1 MLARAIE
8 TTENSKT
15 GPVSVTYAAQGS
27 CPDDCVFK
35 GSGCYAETGPTG
47 IITNRLNKQSGDA
60 DPVAIATEEA
70 EAIDSLTG
78 RNDLRVHVVGDC
90 KSNQTAEIVSKA
102 MQRHRRK
109 RGRKAWTYTHAWRN
123 VDRSSWGSESVLASV
138 ETPAEIAEAQAL
150 GYATAIVVEKFES
163 DKIYRLDGHKIVPCL
178 AQTKGTQ
185 CIDCG
190 LCMNAEAL
198 ARTKTSIAFEV
209 HGISKKKMLI
219 QLEIKNKKS

>member
-70 EAIDSLTG
+70 EKLRWSLEAA
-78 RNDLRVHVVGDC
+78 RLRVEV
-90 KSNQTAEIVSKA
+90 
-102 MQRHRRK
+102 
-109 RGRKAWTYTHAWRN
+109 WR
-123 VDRSSWGSESVLASV
+123 
-138 ETPAEIAEAQAL
+138 TQQA
-150 GYATAIVVEKFES
+150 TNRQIE
-163 DKIYRLDGHKIVPCL
+163 RLTI
-178 AQTKGTQ
+178 
-185 CIDCG
+185 
-190 LCMNAEAL
+190 
-198 ARTKTSIAFEV
+198 
-209 HGISKKKMLI
+209 
-219 QLEIKNKKS
+219 